1 MANDDN
7 PLENLFLQL
16 VMVGAGIWCVG
27 WLLKKAWEM
36 FLAILP
42 TLAVVL
48 GVAAAVAGLVWAIKA
63 RSELGRKE
71 REFLRRVE
79 PELKALEGTL
89 RTQEAALGKKGWEEE
104 AARWERTME
113 KNTREK
119 RGTE

>member
-1 MANDDN
+1 MASDDN
-7 PLENLFLQL
+7 PLESLFLQV
-16 VMVGAGIWCVG
+16 VMVGAGIWFVG

-48 GVAAAVAGLVWAIKA
+48 AVAAAVAGLVWAIKA

-71 REFLRRVE
+71 RDFLRRVE

-89 RTQEAALGKKGWEEE
+89 RTQDAALGKKGWEAE
-104 AARWERTME
+104 AARWEQTME
-113 KNTREK
+113 KNT
-119 RGTE
+119 